1 MSSDVAV
8 RASGLGKSYALYAR
22 PLDRLKQLLWGGKD
36 QRYYQSFDALDDIN
50 LEIKR
55 GDVLGIIGANGAGKS
70 TLLQLV
76 CGTLSPSA
84 GTIETRGKIAALLEL
99 GAGFNPE
106 FSGRENIFL
115 AGAIQGL
122 SRQEVVDSYDE
133 IVAFSGIEQFIDQ
146 PVKTYSS
153 GMYMRLAF
161 SVATSVNPEILVIDE
176 ALSVGD
182 GAFARKSFD
191 RIMALR
197 DAGKT
202 VLFCSHSLYQVE
214 ALCNRAVWLDQGKVA
229 AAGTPSDVVVA
240 YNQSLAEQQYGESK
254 RWHATSPTAIA
265 SLSAR
270 FRNISLSSG
279 NQQASQIRLKSQQ
292 SDLKIEC
299 RFDSDPSLPS
309 PSVAIVI
316 TDQEGRNISSAG
328 TVNDKQTIIRD
339 AQGAGKITLLLPNIP
354 LLKGHYW
361 IHCYLMCE
369 QGIHFYEHAAMVGE
383 LEVTQ
388 SHLELGVVS
397 LPHEWVHA

>member
-1 MSSDVAV
+1 
-8 RASGLGKSYALYAR
+8 
-22 PLDRLKQLLWGGKD
+22 
-36 QRYYQSFDALDDIN
+36 
-50 LEIKR
+50 
-55 GDVLGIIGANGAGKS
+55 
-70 TLLQLV
+70 
-76 CGTLSPSA
+76 
-84 GTIETRGKIAALLEL
+84 
-99 GAGFNPE
+99 
-106 FSGRENIFL
+106 
-115 AGAIQGL
+115 
-122 SRQEVVDSYDE
+122 
-133 IVAFSGIEQFIDQ
+133 
-146 PVKTYSS
+146 
-153 GMYMRLAF
+153 
-161 SVATSVNPEILVIDE
+161 
-176 ALSVGD
+176 
-182 GAFARKSFD
+182 
-191 RIMALR
+191 MALR

>member
-1 MSSDVAV
+1 
-8 RASGLGKSYALYAR
+8 
-22 PLDRLKQLLWGGKD
+22 
-36 QRYYQSFDALDDIN
+36 
-50 LEIKR
+50 
-55 GDVLGIIGANGAGKS
+55 VLGIIGANGAGKS